1 MVFLQQINI
10 VMKTTDIFAHTIYEV
25 EFPNFKDI
33 QQDLIANLQSNFNSK
48 FVNEYEGHEHP
59 IKNGAITM
67 LYDKFENKP
76 IENPMLQSIHDFIH
90 EHGKNYWNVLNLSK
104 HLNPYVLQLWMNAV
118 PRGGFVASH
127 NHNPTPISG
136 VFYINAEPRMGNL
149 FLENPLDL
157 VLGKSAYH
165 SETRTPTRFTYE
177 VESVSGKLVL
187 FPGWMKHYTKPNP
200 TDEIRMSMAVNY
212 GCFGQV
218 RFTEFI

>member
-1 MVFLQQINI
+1 MTITN
-10 VMKTTDIFAHTIYEV
+10 IFAHSIYEV
-25 EFPNFKDI
+25 DFPDFKNI
-33 QQDLIANLQSNFNSK
+33 QQELILDLQSNFNST
-48 FVNEYEGHEHP
+48 FVNEYDGHDHP
-59 IKNGAITM
+59 IKNGAITK
-67 LYDKFENKP
+67 LYDRFDNIP
-76 IENPMLQSIHDFIH
+76 ITNLNVQKIHDFIH
-90 EHGKNYWNVLNLSK
+90 DHGKQYWNALNLTK
-104 HLNPYVLQLWMNAV
+104 FLDPYVLQLWMNAV

-136 VFYINAEPRMGNL
+136 VFYINAESRMGNL

-165 SETRTPTRFTYE
+165 SETRTPTRFTHE
-177 VESVSGKLVL
+177 VEAVSGKLVL

-212 GCFGQV
+212 GCSGQV